1 MLQENLEMYSVQDE
15 KGHFILD
22 LLKITFNNVNKL
34 FMFLKM
40 KFKWTL
46 NIKGNR
52 NVKIRKMCMHN

>member
-15 KGHFILD
+15 KGNFILD
-22 LLKITFNNVNKL
+22 LLKIKFNNVIKL
-34 FMFLKM
+34 FMFLKI